1 VAVPEPAA
9 AAPAPGIAAPA
20 PAAAAP
26 AAAATAP
33 ADTAPPRPEPAVP
46 ADRAPRPGAA
56 ADADA
61 PRLLELLGA
70 VDPKRDVGIFSH
82 DNPDPDA
89 IAAAYCLQYLLE
101 EKLGARCVLGY
112 GGLVGRHENQAMVR
126 NLGLSLTPLRL
137 LDLGRIG
144 TVALVDA
151 QPGTGNNSLPPDAR
165 IDIVLDHH
173 PLRKETLRTRFFD
186 VRPDYG
192 STSTLMLRYLQAAK
206 LPIPSRLATAILLGI
221 KSDTREL
228 ERTASSEVDL
238 RAYLEVFPQADLALM
253 ARIEH
258 PRIPRRYFQSFWEA
272 LSRSRVHG
280 DAVVAILG
288 EVEHADLV
296 AEIADFLLPL
306 EEVRFALVLG
316 ASGERLFVSL
326 RTRQQQHDAGR
337 ILRKVLKGIG
347 AAGGHGRMAGGQ
359 VELRGKPEERA
370 ELERK
375 VLERFLDE
383 AGIADRAGAPLV
395 VRPRAGVPLD
405 VPLV

>member
-1 VAVPEPAA
+1 LSARHPAS
-9 AAPAPGIAAPA
+9 
-20 PAAAAP
+20 
-26 AAAATAP
+26 P
-33 ADTAPPRPEPAVP
+33 ADVADAAV
-46 ADRAPRPGAA
+46 DA
-56 ADADA
+56 ADSDA

-70 VDPKRDVGIFSH
+70 VDPRREVGIFSH

-89 IAAAYCLQYLLE
+89 IAAATCLQYLLQ

-137 LDLGRIG
+137 LDVSRFG

-151 QPGTGNNSLPPDAR
+151 QPGTGNNSLPDGTR

-173 PLRKETLRTRFFD
+173 PLRKETLRARFAD
-186 VRPDYG
+186 VRPEYG
-192 STSTLMLRYLQAAK
+192 STSTLLLRYLQAAK

-228 ERTASSEVDL
+228 ERTASSEEDL
-238 RAYLEVFPQADLALM
+238 RAYLAVFPLADLSLM

-272 LSRSRVHG
+272 LSRSRVYG
-280 DAVVAILG
+280 DAVVAVLG
-288 EVEHADLV
+288 EVEHPDLV

-337 ILRKVLKGIG
+337 ILRRVLKGIG

-359 VELRGKPEERA
+359 IELRGKPDERA
-370 ELERK
+370 ELERRI
-375 VLERFLDE
+375 LDRFLE
-383 AGIADRAGAPLV
+383 ETGIADRDGAPLV

-405 VPLV
+405 VTPT